1 MKTLNALI
9 LAFFLCFPFAVH
21 AQSGRNRNL
30 PKPPTDTPQPTKT
43 SDSDSGIVNE
53 SKITPGGETVEGNVI
68 RTDTALVM
76 VPVTV
81 VDRNGRYV
89 PQLRREDF
97 RLMENGVDQKIAYF
111 ATTDSPFT
119 VVLVID
125 TSGSTHFKLEEIQNA
140 AMDFVSKLK
149 DNDSVMVMSFD
160 DRISVE
166 CRATTD
172 REEIRH
178 AIKRTRTGGGTRLY
192 DAVEQIFK
200 KELNT
205 IAGRKAV
212 VLFTDG
218 VDTTSHRGTYEG
230 TIRLAEESDAPVYAV
245 DYDTSGTAGP
255 IYGGG
260 GIPIP
265 GGRGGIIFGSPF
277 PRGTVGG
284 GMGDYKRAVR
294 YLHEL
299 SETTGGRFYS
309 GDSMFGIGQA
319 FTWIAE
325 ELGRQY
331 SLGYYPSTAGQSGER
346 RQIKVKTTEPEL
358 VVKSRDSYIYSEPQ
372 KGAKDKWTPTE
383 Q

>member
-1 MKTLNALI
+1 MKILNALI

-125 TSGSTHFKLEEIQNA
+125 TSGSTHFKLEEIQDA

-218 VDTTSHRGTYEG
+218 LYEVEG
-230 TIRLAEESDAPVYAV
+230 ADGDEYGQARLLAAVRRRINLPVVQLFDELLADVRQYAVNRDFLDDVCIVGMEVSRAALAEAA
-245 DYDTSGTAGP
+245 
-255 IYGGG
+255 
-260 GIPIP
+260 
-265 GGRGGIIFGSPF
+265 
-277 PRGTVGG
+277 
-284 GMGDYKRAVR
+284 
-294 YLHEL
+294 
-299 SETTGGRFYS
+299 
-309 GDSMFGIGQA
+309 
-319 FTWIAE
+319 
-325 ELGRQY
+325 
-331 SLGYYPSTAGQSGER
+331 R
-346 RQIKVKTTEPEL
+346 RTEN
-358 VVKSRDSYIYSEPQ
+358 
-372 KGAKDKWTPTE
+372 
-383 Q
+383 